1 MISRFDLSFKIAA
14 DMGDSS
20 LAALVQNDRR
30 AQAPPAAAVPLRRGR
45 RYRPARRFPQAAG
58 LVRGL
63 RGLDCRARANPRA
76 ENDHQM
82 EARLAAASRV
92 GPDALAAGGV
102 TMICTG
108 DSSTPKGSQN
118 DKQG

>member
-1 MISRFDLSFKIAA
+1 MISRFDFSFKIVA

-45 RYRPARRFPQAAG
+45 RYRPPRRFPQVAG

-63 RGLDCRARANPRA
+63 RRLDRRARAGPLA

-82 EARLAAASRV
+82 EAHLAAAAART
-92 GPDALAAGGV
+92 GRAALAAAGE
-102 TMICTG
+102 
-108 DSSTPKGSQN
+108 
-118 DKQG
+118 